1 MRWGRAGVGS
11 GLVRSAVD
19 EQQPVEELG
28 PVGGTAQGDVRA
40 QRLPG
45 QRDRTA
51 VPELL
56 CGAAHIG
63 RVPTDDVGAGHGGT
77 AATTA

>member
-19 EQQPVEELG
+19 ELG

-45 QRDRTA
+45 QRERTA

-77 AATTA
+77 AAATA